1 MLSIDE
7 IKQFI
12 NDDEVS
18 ERKKFAKT
26 GQRYYDGDND
36 IKDYRMFYYNADG
49 ELVED
54 TVRANTKIPHNFMR
68 ELVDQAAQYILSGKE
83 GYMRSDIPELQEQL
97 DIYFNKNEDFT
108 SELMELLTGCMIKGF
123 EYMYAYKNEN
133 NKLAFECADGLGVVE
148 VRAKDADDNCEH
160 IIYWYIDRIEK
171 GRKKIKRIQVWD
183 EQQTYFYTQVDDG
196 EIQPDDSVELN
207 PRPHII
213 LEDTKTG
220 VKVSDTLGFM
230 PFWRLDNNRKQ
241 FSDLRSIKPLIDDYD
256 IHACSLSNNLIDF
269 DTPLHVV
276 RGFEGDN
283 LTELQQ
289 NLKTKKVIGVG
300 DSGGVDVQT
309 VQIPY
314 EARKAKL
321 DIDEQAIYKFG
332 FGLNTAGLKD
342 TAATTNIAIKAAYS
356 LLDLK
361 ANKLVINVKKFLR
374 KILKPVLDE
383 INEELKSDYQLKDVD
398 IEFEYEVMS
407 NSTENAQI
415 KLIEAQEQQTRI
427 TTILNIGGVIG
438 DEEALKA
445 ICDVMD
451 MDFEEL
457 KGQLALMREEQAT
470 AEDKAQLQSIPTEE
484 EPPLPIG

>member
-12 NDDEVS
+12 NDDEAS
-18 ERKKFAKT
+18 ERKKFAKV

-49 ELVED
+49 NLEED
-54 TVRANTKIPHNFMR
+54 KFRTNTKIPHNFMR

-133 NKLAFECADGLGVVE
+133 NKLAFECADGIGVVE
-148 VRAKDADDNCEH
+148 VRAKDADDECEH

-171 GRKKIKRIQVWD
+171 GTKKIKRIQVWD
-183 EQQTYFYTQVDDG
+183 EQQTYFYCQVDDG
-196 EIQPDDSVELN
+196 EIVEDDSVEIN

-213 LEDTKTG
+213 LEDIKTG
-220 VKVSDTLGFM
+220 EKVGDTLGFM

-241 FSDLRSIKPLIDDYD
+241 FSDLKSIKALIDDYD

-300 DSGGVDVQT
+300 DSGGVDIQT

-314 EARKAKL
+314 EARRAKL

-457 KGQLALMREEQAT
+457 KGQLALMREEQNT
-470 AEDKAQLQSIPTEE
+470 AEAKAELQGVPTEGE
-484 EPPLPIG
+484 EGLPIG

>member
-12 NDDEVS
+12 NDDEAS
-18 ERKKFAKT
+18 ERKQFAKT

-36 IKDYRMFYYNADG
+36 IKDYRMFYYDADG
-49 ELVED
+49 NLVED
-54 TVRANTKIPHNFMR
+54 TVRTNTKIPHNFMR

-123 EYMYAYKNEN
+123 EYMYAYKTNE

-148 VRAKDADDNCEH
+148 VRAKDADDECEH

-196 EIQPDDSVELN
+196 EIMEDDSVEIN
-207 PRPHII
+207 PRPHI
-213 LEDTKTG
+213 LLQDTKTG
-220 VKVSDTLGFM
+220 EKFGDALGFM

-241 FSDLRSIKPLIDDYD
+241 FSDLKSIKDLIDDYD

-300 DSGGVDVQT
+300 DSGGVDIQT

-314 EARKAKL
+314 EARRAKL

-383 INEELKSDYQLKDVD
+383 INAEFKTDYQLKDVD

-457 KGQLALMREEQAT
+457 KGQLALMREEQNT
-470 AEDKAQLQSIPTEE
+470 ADAKAELQSIPTEE
-484 EPPLPIG
+484 TLPIN